1 MTVVAKLV
9 EDAETLYVPTGKLLM
24 RYSPRSLAFC
34 CVFYARLDIYPL
46 RPTRQVQRHPS
57 YPGLYRLSRRL

>member
-24 RYSPRSLAFC
+24 RYSPRSLAF
-34 CVFYARLDIYPL
+34 VVYLRRLDIYRFDRRARYTAP
-46 RPTRQVQRHPS
+46 V
-57 YPGLYRLSRRL
+57 LSRIVPTKSPL